1 METLLSTFAEKI
13 GSQQYQNFS
22 QDDNNFQKK
31 KRKRTAKSNYSNTKF
46 KAKNLLTNV
55 SYRRF
60 NQKDFNN
67 ASFIIDILL
76 FIVQYSTPINLKR
89 RFDKEK
95 DKLMVKFRWDE
106 CIPHDFTCYIYKNE
120 NHTVI
125 SNPKLTY

>member
-31 KRKRTAKSNYSNTKF
+31 KKEREQQ
-46 KAKNLLTNV
+46 
-55 SYRRF
+55 
-60 NQKDFNN
+60 NQ
-67 ASFIIDILL
+67 IIEI
-76 FIVQYSTPINLKR
+76 QNSKH
-89 RFDKEK
+89 
-95 DKLMVKFRWDE
+95 KLMVKFRWDE